1 MSKMPN
7 FIWAFSIATPQ
18 VVTVTVT
25 VTVVTVILK
34 GVTVSLYN
42 T

>member
-1 MSKMPN
+1 MPN

-25 VTVVTVILK
+25 VVTVILK